1 MGEEHAT
8 STADPGLSTATLD
21 HLLQRFLDRATPATA
36 RAYATDLHDLA
47 RFLNTPLPLALA
59 SLLHDPDSASRLALA
74 YASHLRHRSLAPTT
88 VSRRLATLRALVSY
102 ARQLGLVS
110 WSLQL
115 PSSAQLEAT
124 SPPEPGSPYLFPR
137 HPDEVDRLDL
147 QHFALR
153 QALGT
158 NLFAPLASPSR
169 ILDVGTGTGQWGFEL
184 CLQFPQALVVGFDL
198 IGGKPNPPSGYRHVR
213 GNLLQGLPFQ
223 DGSFDLV
230 HQRFLTAGIPVASWP
245 ATVAELV
252 RVTRPGGWVEL
263 VEGPLNLQRAGPAT
277 ERLGKLVFGQLAV
290 PLGLDTTE
298 AVFKALDEYLRQ
310 AGLEQVTRREELL
323 PVGEWGGQVGSFLA
337 TDWRLAGQRMC
348 EILQSQSPRL
358 AEEAIYLLDQTVREW
373 EHYRTV
379 WPIAIAFGRKP
390 G

>member
-1 MGEEHAT
+1 MGEEHIT

-21 HLLQRFLDRATPATA
+21 HLLQRFLDHATPATA
-36 RAYATDLHDLA
+36 RAYTTDLRDLA
-47 RFLNTPLPLALA
+47 RFLDTPLPLALA
-59 SLLHDPDSASRLALA
+59 SLLRDPDSASRLVFA
-74 YASHLRHRSLAPTT
+74 YASHLRCRPLAPTT
-88 VSRRLATLRALVSY
+88 VSRRLATLRALVSC

-124 SPPEPGSPYLFPR
+124 LQPEPGSPYLFPR

-158 NLFAPLASPSR
+158 NFLVPVSSPSR

-198 IGGKPNPPSGYRHVR
+198 SGGKPNPPSGYRHVR

-223 DGSFDLV
+223 DGSFDFV

-245 ATVAELV
+245 TAVAELV
-252 RVTRPGGWVEL
+252 RVTRPEGWVEL
-263 VEGPLNLQRAGPAT
+263 VEGPLNLRRAGPTT
-277 ERLGKLVFGQLAV
+277 ERLRELIFGRMAS
-290 PLGLDTTE
+290 PLGLDTAG
-298 AVFKALDEYLRQ
+298 AVFRSLDEYLRR
-310 AGLEQVTRREELL
+310 AGLEQVTRREKLL

-337 TDWRLAGQRMC
+337 TDLRAASMRLC
-348 EILQSQSPRL
+348 EALRSRFPDL
-358 AEEAIYLLDQTVREW
+358 AEEATSLLHKVLEEFEQ
-373 EHYRTV
+373 HRTL